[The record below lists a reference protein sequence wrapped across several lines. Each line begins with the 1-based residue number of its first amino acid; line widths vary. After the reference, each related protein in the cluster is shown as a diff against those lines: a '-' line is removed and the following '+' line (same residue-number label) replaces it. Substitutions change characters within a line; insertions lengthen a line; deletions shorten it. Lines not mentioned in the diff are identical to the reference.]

1 MRSTSV
7 AHMLIIQPA
16 STPLSLQSQR
26 QIHALPYSL
35 HSGSKVRE
43 KASSFRHHWACW
55 VPFQGRSSVQT
66 EQLSTPLGIRSPK
79 FSANSVPAGIIWHAG
94 PHTYTWPYSSL
105 ACLVHFGTHSVPC
118 PFGVGV
124 DGILSA
130 AGTVNPRVSAVQLRR
145 RPHGDGPHSMLISL
159 ATRAPHQISAC
170 QAGLCIIG
178 ACLVRNVRLDGLIS
192 VDSFRFI
199 EFDRVFKLPVIWRH
213 RIWLAC

>member
-1 MRSTSV
+1 M
-7 AHMLIIQPA
+7 
-16 STPLSLQSQR
+16 
-26 QIHALPYSL
+26 
-35 HSGSKVRE
+35 
-43 KASSFRHHWACW
+43 
-55 VPFQGRSSVQT
+55 
-66 EQLSTPLGIRSPK
+66 GIRKPK
-79 FSANSVPAGIIWHAG
+79 FSENRQQLDIIGHAG
-94 PHTYTWPYSSL
+94 LQSHPRPRSGTNKVGADIGGHAGSHTCTGAYSSL

-159 ATRAPHQISAC
+159 ATRAPHQIIAC

-199 EFDRVFKLPVIWRH
+199 EFDRVFKLPVIWLH
-213 RIWLAC
+213 RIWLAALSVRFLIFGHAWSRVAER